1 MKLNQAIITTS
12 LISLNVLLTLTLPLP
27 VQAQNVK
34 QSSKCAA
41 TLQSVKNKIT
51 KGRKIKVVSI
61 SKDNI
66 STEYQNYPKN
76 RSFRYLFVLLGA
88 GAESVLESS
97 KFLTS
102 LTQDVVTS
110 CTDVSQVR
118 FGIAET
124 DYNPTFGLI
133 SGNKVGAFKCVDPG
147 GNQKLFWGYVVCI

>member
-1 MKLNQAIITTS
+1 ML
-12 LISLNVLLTLTLPLP
+12 LTLPLSA
-27 VQAQNVK
+27 QAQNLK

-51 KGRKIKVVSI
+51 KGRKVKVVSI

-66 STEYQNYPKN
+66 STEYQTYPKN
-76 RSFRYLFVLLGA
+76 RSFRYLFALSGS

-97 KFLTS
+97 KFLTL
-102 LTQDVVTS
+102 LTQDVVAR

-133 SGNKVGAFKCVDPG
+133 SGNKVGAFKCVDLG
-147 GNQKLFWGYVVCI
+147 GNQKLSWGYVVCI